1 MEIKKINRR
10 DRKAWLRIVEAF
22 LAVLII
28 MGTVLVIL
36 SKQEQK
42 TDISNIVYERQ
53 REILN
58 VISKNDSLRT
68 EIIAGNNLKVN
79 ETIQT
84 LIPSSWNFATNIC
97 ELDGICANLGSYQN
111 KEIYAT
117 EVIVT
122 STLTEYSPKKLRFF
136 VWVK

>member
-1 MEIKKINRR
+1 MEIKKRNKR

-22 LAVLII
+22 LAVLMI
-28 MGTVLVIL
+28 MSTVLVIL

-58 VISKNDSLRT
+58 VISKNDSLRAD
-68 EIIAGNNLKVN
+68 IIAGNNLNVN
-79 ETIQT
+79 KTIQT
-84 LIPSSWNFATNIC
+84 LIPSSWEFATNIC
-97 ELDGICANLGSYQN
+97 NLNNACPNPGNYQN
-111 KEIYAT
+111 KEIFAT
-117 EVIVT
+117 EVVVT